1 MIHVVAMLMIA
12 FGIECYI
19 HQNYAFISDYIF
31 LPLILL
37 SVFFCWVMKNIC
49 MFVSNMLKIWV
60 LGTRPPQIAEAEL
73 WNLPE
78 TTPME
83 RIVEKKKKFR
93 EEYAKIETPRIT
105 TKLFRAEFMKKNRN
119 FIGDH
124 LGDLLTPRQIKRN
137 GDMLLSMFQ
146 RLLGDKD
153 DSTDESSDSGPH
165 VGGMSWRAVCVA
177 KTLVAAAKYR
187 MKLRKKAEDE
197 ILSRQPRYCDIC
209 GSTKNVEIKP
219 RKDITRSLDDFQK
232 SYMYET
238 RKNPFS
244 PKVFLKPAP
253 SIKEASQNELIN
265 IKWDEFWSTKVE
277 FSCRCAKHQQSA
289 ELTEEA
295 KRWMK
300 VAVKPLSDRTK
311 FVMRS
316 LLRIVRKRLKVDI
329 PKKAP
334 PQEQEGEPEEIT
346 GEILEEKIDEVV
358 ETEPVLD
365 EKADIIVSS
374 SSESEE
380 EIEAA
385 HDMLHE
391 PIPALPSERSSEI
404 AYIEDL
410 ISSEDSATESSEHI
424 APELDE
430 PALNILRAWFRIA
443 QEEEIRQMQE
453 NFSDET

>member
-1 MIHVVAMLMIA
+1 
-12 FGIECYI
+12 
-19 HQNYAFISDYIF
+19 
-31 LPLILL
+31 
-37 SVFFCWVMKNIC
+37 
-49 MFVSNMLKIWV
+49 
-60 LGTRPPQIAEAEL
+60 
-73 WNLPE
+73 
-78 TTPME
+78 
-83 RIVEKKKKFR
+83 
-93 EEYAKIETPRIT
+93 
-105 TKLFRAEFMKKNRN
+105 
-119 FIGDH
+119 
-124 LGDLLTPRQIKRN
+124 LLTPRQIKRN

-209 GSTKNVEIKP
+209 ASTKNVEIKP

-265 IKWDEFWSTKVE
+265 MKWDEFWSTKVE
-277 FSCRCAKHQQSA
+277 FSCRCAKHQQSS

-329 PKKAP
+329 PKTAP

-346 GEILEEKIDEVV
+346 GEILEEKIDEVL

-385 HDMLHE
+385 HDMVHE

-404 AYIEDL
+404 SDIEDL
-410 ISSEDSATESSEHI
+410 ISSEDSDTESSEHI

-430 PALNILRAWFRIA
+430 SALNILRAWFRIA

-453 NFSDET
+453 NLSDET